1 VRAGIASDPIDYQES
16 SHRAYVAIPKKSI
29 AWLTTEPVLR
39 QFGSTQ
45 ESARASYLQFMGQP
59 EGEAL
64 LEKLRQGGSHGHIL
78 GDDDFLNRVL
88 PRDSISDTQDGPD
101 VSLDD
106 LTARVAQ
113 ACRVSEEGI
122 LSKSKSR
129 SLVQA
134 RTILAILAVDHHHF
148 TLKAVAHHLGRN
160 EATISRQI
168 NKNRGQALPF

>member
-1 VRAGIASDPIDYQES
+1 
-16 SHRAYVAIPKKSI
+16 
-29 AWLTTEPVLR
+29 
-39 QFGSTQ
+39 
-45 ESARASYLQFMGQP
+45 MGQP

-88 PRDSISDTQDGPD
+88 PRDSISDTQDGPN

-148 TLKAVAHHLGRN
+148 TLKVVAHHLGRN